1 MALQV
6 DITGITQIY
15 FGGQGVLNAVVTDTE
30 TGQAITT
37 GLQYDWNASQ
47 GRFIG
52 VTDGASVTYHADFTG
67 DTDQAVTITC
77 EVTLPGDPNPTVSA
91 PSLTAMTELGITGQL
106 VNMLVTTEVSGT
118 DLFDRT
124 DDTAIATGSDSDL
137 TSDIRINRIRWT
149 TNNRFTLNK
158 AGSGEF
164 RNFWDTAA
172 QSAYSGYVIVNDG
185 IVLELLGAWIVRG
198 GGYMRWEVPAAET
211 TIVNALDSVATGQTL
226 LLGIADAGSIG
237 IPDVTASADAT
248 VNVRYNA
255 PPNVT
260 ITAPQKVN
268 PGDTVPISVS
278 AVDPEGRAVTVQWS
292 ATGGTIDNPTSLT
305 PNFTAP
311 PTSGPVTLTCTARDA
326 DGVEGSNT
334 HVIVVNSP
342 PTVVITAPSQ
352 LEVDQDG
359 NISIAVSDPNNDT
372 VTVLLETSA
381 GSIDNPTA
389 LSATI
394 TAPDTPQTITVTC
407 TATDTDGLQTVETA
421 RITIVANQPPTL
433 SITVPNTLEIGQTG
447 NLRAVTGDPIGEA
460 VTILWEA
467 PDGVIGNPTA
477 LETTITASQ
486 PGQIMITCTATDA
499 RGATTTATAT
509 ITVRQPNRPPTVQL
523 NVPATAAP
531 GQTINIEAI
540 VQDLDGDDTEG
551 EWRSP
556 KGSIAQP
563 DSKST
568 TFTAPLETGIVPLT
582 YEAMDDMGATTS
594 KTAYI
599 TVGDPKANI
608 YTPAYQ
614 IEIQGVDVTS
624 RWIKRDGM
632 TVGKSLD
639 YPELLNFRS
648 SGVQFNLDNADGAF
662 DYSNPNN
669 FFVSNSL
676 PAHGRG
682 AQVLVKLGRSHSE
695 LAPVFA
701 GEISAVVTS
710 LRNTKA
716 RINAR
721 DLSVVLRRSDVQNF
735 GQPITRPITDYEGA
749 NADYDDLNPV
759 FYFPIWGLPISRGSV
774 TLTVHHSDGT
784 AISIN
789 IVETIATE
797 GILSNKNAEIDY
809 NRGLI
814 RFEAPPDDGVD
825 TVIVATWKKDYQ
837 YRRPDALIRELL
849 VNAKLHTKLSL
860 TPENAAFA
868 ISPALVRHPTDRV
881 FSSNGRPYFEKEGIV
896 RWMKIDDTDPDHIK
910 RYFAHENRLVEY
922 DEKLDQY
929 TELGSVPEDTTAE
942 GVPPGG
948 YGSQLDS
955 QTVTLDN
962 SIIGIV
968 FLNNQI
974 YGIRG
979 STSYYIDVYQLNGTL
994 SHSYRFSN
1002 SGSGFPSLIRPFLSI
1017 RDIAVSDEQ
1026 LFVLISYR
1034 YSIAS
1039 YAGAP
1044 TRNGYGVL
1052 ALDLPLETAS
1062 TNTGTWQT
1070 LRSGSTRGWSGLY
1083 LAASSDR
1090 WYVAT
1095 QLTSDIFHN
1104 SYDRS
1109 GVSQTSESFE
1119 IDANQMLA
1127 FARKDNLV
1135 YVSLETGEATD
1146 EVKVFDPIGTELTD
1160 LTFPIVD
1167 GRYFGINGNI
1177 LYTRSDDDNTM
1188 LIAYDIEPSLNYHRF
1203 GIFQF
1208 DTIDFNNFYVF
1219 ATNSSSGDAFVNQS
1233 ANRVRISKYVRS
1245 TNTWTEILDVDIGQ
1259 PQLGMPYDF
1268 ALNSRIFA
1276 DNRKN
1281 FKVIRRS
1288 NKTLI
1293 FYRRT
1298 RSTQSGIAMY
1308 NETDD
1313 AVTDIFTQTHTS
1325 GASKGLPYSMDFWL
1339 DERSD
1344 GIYVYSFVVEY
1355 TLNSDSTFAS
1365 ATLKIHRRRVQP
1377 SAASTQV
1384 FSETF
1389 TATSAEDLYPV
1400 SVSDVMLDSDNS
1412 RWYFNLEYQ
1421 SELTTTQGKSELC
1434 TVPKDGGS
1442 RTVIKT
1448 YPSPFL
1454 SARSPVKMG
1463 SRYFYLEGQWLR
1475 LPKSDPMDDELP
1487 DDERYYP
1494 NEGGQLIEIKRNN
1507 DITDHGIVWRSAS
1520 KLDSPDPEADYY
1532 DGWGRHNAV
1541 VSNMIVDTRDNL
1553 HFVAGYGI
1561 PYRII
1566 NDLPVI
1572 SQEGA
1577 IPDATNFVWM
1587 QWGQDLA
1594 TKIPSFP
1601 TTDKRTWDLI
1611 QQLVEIMGWEVGFGP
1626 RMNKVDALQAADS
1639 SISDWSANA
1648 SFFFRPRTILPAK
1661 LRTAISA
1668 SGSPTTI
1675 ELNDSGLPAEVSE
1688 FPVPPAGAQ
1697 YPVIIDREMFSY
1709 TGVNSDSQGRTLTG
1723 VQRAQYGSTVAA
1735 HSVDAGV
1742 YFVDYFASGE
1752 RGTTLVSIQSR
1763 APDFVNLRN
1772 DINIGYGA
1780 TTHNTRSQRSIDAN
1794 GEFTFNLQTSQR
1806 LLSKQDKP
1814 WAEIIGDTYLKELS
1828 NLKEVLQFTLVF
1840 SPRLQSGQLVVVYQ
1854 LDRVRIDF
1862 KLFRL
1867 VQVQHHTHP
1876 RWQTQVTALEIIPE
1890 GVPPR
1895 WLTVPRQL
1903 LRFNQNLNLDLNSYL
1918 AGTLPIQA
1926 QASGLPSGFSI
1937 NNGVIS
1943 GSSNTAGEHTITLTA
1958 TNNDGEDTTNFE
1970 ILIGQP
1976 RWPSIP
1982 AQDITETD
1990 YFIFD
1995 FTSYLPEGL
2004 APITYAIGGSAP
2016 SWVSRSGDF
2025 ILGQPP
2031 NESSDQTY
2039 IIPIVATNPVGASTV
2054 NIIVRVED
2062 TI

>member
-1 MALQV
+1 MALQGT
-6 DITGITQIY
+6 ISGINQIY
-15 FGGQGVLNAVVTDTE
+15 FGGQTALTAIFTDTE
-30 TGQAITT
+30 TGQTPA
-37 GLQYDWNASQ
+37 GLQYAWDASQ

-52 VTDGASVTYHADFTG
+52 ATDGASVTYHADFTG
-67 DTDQAVTITC
+67 GTDQTVEITC
-77 EVTLPGDPNPTVSA
+77 EVTLPGNPNPTVSA

-106 VNMLVTTEVSGT
+106 MNMLIDVQINDAELFNDTNTGVLDAGSDAELTSTLIIHRIRWNDSNQLILNRSGGGSFRDYWTATQRQNYSAYIIIHDGTVLELPGDWIPTTIGIGYVRWEVPST
-118 DLFDRT
+118 ETTIINALD
-124 DDTAIATGSDSDL
+124 AIATGHQ
-137 TSDIRINRIRWT
+137 I
-149 TNNRFTLNK
+149 
-158 AGSGEF
+158 
-164 RNFWDTAA
+164 
-172 QSAYSGYVIVNDG
+172 
-185 IVLELLGAWIVRG
+185 LLGF
-198 GGYMRWEVPAAET
+198 
-211 TIVNALDSVATGQTL
+211 
-226 LLGIADAGSIG
+226 ADADSIG

-268 PGDTVPISVS
+268 PGDSVPISVS
-278 AVDPEGRAVTVQWS
+278 AVDPEGRTVTVLWS

-326 DGVEGSNT
+326 DSVEGSNT

-342 PTVVITAPSQ
+342 PAVTITAPSQ

-359 NISIAVSDPNNDT
+359 NISIAVSDPNSDP

-381 GSIDNPTA
+381 GSIDTPTA
-389 LSATI
+389 LSAVLTAPATPQTI
-394 TAPDTPQTITVTC
+394 TLTVTATDSDRLATVETAQITIIANQPPTLSITVPNALEIGQTGDLRATVGDPTNDRVTIRWDATAGTIGNRTALNTTITVPATPQTITVTC
-407 TATDTDGLQTVETA
+407 TATDD
-421 RITIVANQPPTL
+421 
-433 SITVPNTLEIGQTG
+433 
-447 NLRAVTGDPIGEA
+447 
-460 VTILWEA
+460 
-467 PDGVIGNPTA
+467 
-477 LETTITASQ
+477 
-486 PGQIMITCTATDA
+486 
-499 RGATTTATAT
+499 RGATTTQTAT
-509 ITVRQPNRPPTVQL
+509 ITVRQPNRPPTVSL
-523 NVPATAAP
+523 NVAATASP
-531 GQTINIEAI
+531 GQTVNIEA
-540 VQDLDGDDTEG
+540 VVDDLDGDDTEG

-599 TVGDPKANI
+599 TIGDPKANI

-669 FFVSNSL
+669 FFLGQSL
-676 PAHGRG
+676 PTHGRG
-682 AQVLVKLGRSHSE
+682 AQVLVSLGRSRSE

-716 RINAR
+716 RIKVR
-721 DLSVVLRRSDVQNF
+721 DLSVVLRQSDVQNF
-735 GQPITRPITDYEGA
+735 GQLITRPITSYEGA
-749 NADYDDLNPV
+749 NADYDPLNPV

-774 TLTVHHSDGT
+774 TLTVHKSDGT

-814 RFEAPPDDGVD
+814 RFEAPPDDGID

-896 RWMKIDDTDPDHIK
+896 RWMKIDDSDPNRIK
-910 RYFAHENRLVEY
+910 RYLAHENKLLEY
-922 DEKLDQY
+922 DEKLDKY
-929 TELGSVPEDTTAE
+929 TEISSVPEDTTAE

-948 YGSQLDS
+948 YGTAAPSQNLSQVGTGPFAFYNDRIYAFTSLTLNAYNLDGTTH
-955 QTVTLDN
+955 QTAIL
-962 SIIGIV
+962 
-968 FLNNQI
+968 QI
-974 YGIRG
+974 SAPSLG
-979 STSYYIDVYQLNGTL
+979 TSRLI
-994 SHSYRFSN
+994 SHS
-1002 SGSGFPSLIRPFLSI
+1002 IADM
-1017 RDIAVSDEQ
+1017 DIADNN
-1026 LFVLISYR
+1026 LFVLRKYTYR
-1034 YSIAS
+1034 LS
-1039 YAGAP
+1039 GGNQRRD
-1044 TRNGYGVL
+1044 TVQVL
-1052 ALDLPLETAS
+1052 RYDFPV
-1062 TNTGTWQT
+1062 
-1070 LRSGSTRGWSGLY
+1070 
-1083 LAASSDR
+1083 AASDALP
-1090 WYVAT
+1090 VAT
-1095 QLTSDIFHN
+1095 FNISSGFFTNNTNNMAANSDTVVVFSYFGAQFQIR
-1104 SYDRS
+1104 SYDGTVNS
-1109 GVSQTSESFE
+1109 SFE
-1119 IDANQMLA
+1119 VDGVGRFDVDGLA
-1127 FARKDNLV
+1127 IHNNSIFALI
-1135 YVSLETGEATD
+1135 GD
-1146 EVKVFDPIGTELTD
+1146 EVRVFSFAGVEQTD
-1160 LTFPIVD
+1160 FAFNTVE
-1167 GRYFGINGNI
+1167 GRYLQVYQNY
-1177 LYTRSDDDNTM
+1177 LYTRYNQ
-1188 LIAYDIEPSLNYHRF
+1188 IFYAYDIEQSLNYHRF

-1208 DTIDFNNFYVF
+1208 DTIDFNNFYVL
-1219 ATNSSSGDAFVNQS
+1219 ATNSSSGDAFVNPS

-1245 TNTWTEILDVDIGQ
+1245 TNTWTQILDADTGQ
-1259 PQLGMPYDF
+1259 PQLGTPYDF
-1268 ALNSRIFA
+1268 LNLTRIFA

-1281 FKVIRRS
+1281 FRAIRRS

-1293 FYRRT
+1293 FYRRS
-1298 RSTQSGIAMY
+1298 RATQSGIAMY

-1313 AVTDIFTQTHTS
+1313 TVTDIFTQTHTS
-1325 GASKGLPYSMDFWL
+1325 SAHKGLPYSMDFWL

-1377 SAASTQV
+1377 IAASTQV

-1434 TVPKDGGS
+1434 TVPQDGGS

-1475 LPKSDPMDDELP
+1475 LPKSDPTDDELP

-1494 NEGGQLIEIKRNN
+1494 NEAGQLIEIQSNN

-1520 KLDSPDPEADYY
+1520 KLDSPDPEAGYY
-1532 DGWGRHNAV
+1532 DGWGLHNAV

-1601 TTDKRTWDLI
+1601 TTDKRSWDLI
-1611 QQLVEIMGWEVGFGP
+1611 QQLVEVMGWEVGFGP
-1626 RMNKVDALQAADS
+1626 GMGKVQALQAAQP

-1668 SGSPTTI
+1668 SGSLTTI

-1709 TGVNSDSQGRTLTG
+1709 TGVNPDAQGRTLTG

-1780 TTHNTRSQRSIDAN
+1780 TTHKTKNQRSIDAN
-1794 GEFTFNLQTSQR
+1794 GEFTFNLQQR

-1814 WAEIIGDTYLKELS
+1814 WAEIIGATYLKELS

-1867 VQVQHHTHP
+1867 VQVQPHTHP

-1903 LRFNQNLNLDLNSYL
+1903 LMFNQNLNLDLNSYL

-1926 QASGLPSGFSI
+1926 QASGLPGGFSI

-1958 TNNDGEDTTNFE
+1958 VNNDGEDTTSFE

-1982 AQDITETD
+1982 VQNITETD
-1990 YFIFD
+1990 YFVFD
-1995 FTSYLPEGL
+1995 FSGYTPEGL
-2004 APITYAIGGSAP
+2004 APITYALGGSAP
-2016 SWVSRSGDF
+2016 SWVSRSGDY

-2031 NESSDQTY
+2031 NETGDQTY
-2039 IIPIVATNPVGASTV
+2039 IIPIVATNEIGASTV